1 MKKVLFISIV
11 TLGCITLNSCIYSQS
26 ETPYVQS
33 VNAQKAVPSNMNFK
47 TANTQDVRIS
57 PLLADLVISEEKIT
71 FEYHHNTNGDVNNAK
86 DCAVY
91 DALRKYG
98 NADVLVAPQF
108 DIKLNNGVE
117 RIIVSGYPAK
127 YKNFR
132 NDKTQKK

>member
-1 MKKVLFISIV
+1 MKKFFIIASVACV
-11 TLGCITLNSCIYSQS
+11 TLSSCTFPQ
-26 ETPYVQS
+26 
-33 VNAQKAVPSNMNFK
+33 NDNL
-47 TANTQDVRIS
+47 NTQTVKKQNANVSNLYIKTVNTQNIEIS

-71 FEYHHNTNGDVNNAK
+71 HEYIHNTNGDLKNAK

>member
-1 MKKVLFISIV
+1 MKKTFIIASV
-11 TLGCITLNSCIYSQS
+11 ACVFLSSCTLPQNG
-26 ETPYVQS
+26 
-33 VNAQKAVPSNMNFK
+33 NFNTQ
-47 TANTQDVRIS
+47 TANTQNANVTDLHIKTVNTQNIEIS

-71 FEYHHNTNGDVNNAK
+71 HEYIHNTKGDINNAK
-86 DCAVY
+86 DCAVH

-108 DIKLNNGVE
+108 DIELKNGVE

-132 NDKTQKK
+132 NDKIQKN

>member
-1 MKKVLFISIV
+1 MKKFFIIASVACV
-11 TLGCITLNSCIYSQS
+11 TLSSCTFTQ
-26 ETPYVQS
+26 
-33 VNAQKAVPSNMNFK
+33 NDNL
-47 TANTQDVRIS
+47 NTQTVKKQNANVSNLYIKTVNTQNIEIS

-71 FEYHHNTNGDVNNAK
+71 HEYIHNTNGDLKNAK